1 MPRTA
6 PPNPQDKELPAQNV
20 SSAEVEKPYCF
31 YGEGAATMLGGE
43 RKADLE
49 QELDKYVPQMMLRL
63 PLGDNGCSGL
73 EPFLFFSPPLENSA
87 VTLIVTT
94 QGSCLRN

>member
-1 MPRTA
+1 MPPNIPQCLGQP

-31 YGEGAATMLGGE
+31 YGKGAATMLGGE

-49 QELDKYVPQMMLRL
+49 QELDKYGPQMMLRL

-73 EPFLFFSPPLENSA
+73 EPFLFFSPRWRIQRSHL
-87 VTLIVTT
+87 
-94 QGSCLRN
+94 